1 MVREVTALHRNTQ
14 TDVLEILVVI
24 VLNLSIAGFLG
35 SIANQVEK
43 ENVAV
48 PVVPKYHVALRKKIL
63 ESRVCVLSSP
73 Q

>member
-48 PVVPKYHVALRKKIL
+48 PVVPKYHALCKMFVIR
-63 ESRVCVLSSP
+63 
-73 Q
+73 